1 MSNTR
6 RIDDVMIEHLS
17 YMFNVQYPNHFPI
30 RFEDYHTNVL
40 LACMDCNSRRQV
52 TSVLKR
58 SLNYQG
64 MS

>member
-1 MSNTR
+1 ML
-6 RIDDVMIEHLS
+6 EHLG

>member
-1 MSNTR
+1 MSKQKE
-6 RIDDVMIEHLS
+6 MIIGHLS

-30 RFEDYHTNVL
+30 QFDEYSMDVWI
-40 LACMDCNSRRQV
+40 ACMDCNSRRQV

-58 SLNYQG
+58 NLNYQG